1 MSTNAALIE
10 AALGPPS
17 AERAR
22 GLITNIQRSDFPV
35 EFGYLAL
42 AIDAIRN
49 GYLTDA
55 FYEYIRVAAEKTTDP
70 DLLRDLIEFVNN
82 TMKGVSASNLDDAV
96 KQRAQSRLQLIVPIL
111 NDALQTAAQPAASNA
126 APSPQVT
133 STQQNTAAQPDCTLP
148 WVLFGVAAALCLL
161 MLLVIVLML
170 VRRQREKSLQSLWM
184 LRGDRS
190 SQGMVT
196 SQL

>member
-1 MSTNAALIE
+1 MSTNGALIE

-22 GLITNIQRSDFPV
+22 GLITIIQRSNFPV
-35 EFGYLAL
+35 AFNYLAL

-55 FYEYIRVAAEKTTDP
+55 FYEYIRIAAEKTADP

-82 TMKGVSASNLDDAV
+82 TEKGVSASNLDDTV
-96 KQRAQSRLQLIVPIL
+96 KQGAQSRLQLIVPIL
-111 NDALQTAAQPAASNA
+111 NNALQAVTQPAAANTS
-126 APSPQVT
+126 S
-133 STQQNTAAQPDCTLP
+133 STQVMLPQENAPQADCTLP

-161 MLLVIVLML
+161 MLLVIVLLL
-170 VRRQREKSLQSLWM
+170 VRRQGKKSPQSLRM
-184 LRGDRS
+184 PQGDRS
-190 SQGMVT
+190 SRSVT
-196 SQL
+196 AQ